1 MKRNLNME
9 ISDRIIT
16 DFIYQKDLFKGSEL
30 LGNLETLKD
39 NGVAVCISGSD
50 DVSFDGLSKYK
61 LASKFITKYNK
72 DLKNHRRILLEYEF
86 GNKQRQFVDDSA
98 ELRKLAKCGL
108 EKGIYCAEVET
119 KKGSNYI
126 VLNVDYDK
134 RDSYLINYQLYIVG
148 DDHLKIKDK
157 FFKLYDKYEALSEK
171 NSREKI
177 SYSDNKPSKVTPF
190 KPFSQVVFNEKDKIL
205 KYIDN
210 WVSNIPQYYQYGMTP
225 KLSILLHGEPGTG
238 KSTFA
243 KALAKYLNI
252 DTVFSIAPSYFFDD
266 MHNEGP
272 KKRMISMEH
281 VQVID
286 DIDCVCKS
294 RDQSDEK
301 DNTIILSNLLSY
313 LDNPN
318 TFYYKAKDGIYY
330 PIAIVVATT
339 NYYDKLDPAVKRY
352 GRFDLKIEMTNF
364 SIKEAKEMC
373 DIYDLRLEDVITDP
387 IDEKEFVISPA
398 YLQAK
403 CLENIDKSLKNI

>member
-1 MKRNLNME
+1 
-9 ISDRIIT
+9 
-16 DFIYQKDLFKGSEL
+16 
-30 LGNLETLKD
+30 
-39 NGVAVCISGSD
+39 
-50 DVSFDGLSKYK
+50 
-61 LASKFITKYNK
+61 
-72 DLKNHRRILLEYEF
+72 
-86 GNKQRQFVDDSA
+86 
-98 ELRKLAKCGL
+98 
-108 EKGIYCAEVET
+108 
-119 KKGSNYI
+119 
-126 VLNVDYDK
+126 
-134 RDSYLINYQLYIVG
+134 
-148 DDHLKIKDK
+148 
-157 FFKLYDKYEALSEK
+157 
-171 NSREKI
+171 
-177 SYSDNKPSKVTPF
+177 
-190 KPFSQVVFNEKDKIL
+190 
-205 KYIDN
+205 
-210 WVSNIPQYYQYGMTP
+210 MTP

-272 KKRMISMEH
+272 KKRMLPISMEY

-387 IDEKEFVISPA
+387 IDEKKFVISPA